1 MSEDQRLEQKIDEC
15 RKQFEE
21 LSAIIEKLQKEH
33 VHETRPE
40 EKLRI
45 GAKLKDLEQQRQ
57 TVEQTWQSLEA
68 EKVKLEQQ
76 RLVQEARQLERNKAF
91 KEALDAWREI
101 RNLAPDDPQVAAEIQ
116 RLEERLQRSQR
127 LTDTFKQLTRRL
139 NEIKPIYQTVIT
151 RLRQMGETGV
161 VGEDM
166 VGIVDDFLQGN
177 LSADDF
183 MEAWRVLT
191 TAGARDEPDYRA
203 LADRLKRGE
212 IVLFLGSDIPR
223 LPDSGA
229 PIPETMIPALAQQA
243 NYQNYSGSLSMLAEY
258 YQMKPEYGRS
268 SLVRQLEAIIATTAP
283 EISLYRLLAKIE
295 QPLVLISVNY
305 DMYLEQQ
312 LQQSGRKYALISSV
326 ISGTPECE
334 IGSVVVQYSDRETS
348 EFLRLE
354 QELSGLKLIEDG
366 YSLIYKIRG
375 YCSSQSHRTAYQH
388 HILTLA
394 EENYF
399 TFARHLDKL
408 IPNYMV
414 KQFAARGLFFLGY
427 SPHNWEDRLLVN
439 AILDKRRHQQ
449 YEPAHVITQE
459 SDPFVCAYWNFRGV
473 HRYEIELSEFV
484 RKLEAY
490 LA

>member
-15 RKQFEE
+15 REQFKR
-21 LSAIIEKLQKEH
+21 LSAIIKALKKKH
-33 VHETRPE
+33 DYETRPE
-40 EKLRI
+40 EDLRI
-45 GAKLKDLEQQRQ
+45 GAKLKELEQQRQ
-57 TVEQTWQSLEA
+57 TVERELTALEA
-68 EKVKLEQQ
+68 EGAKREQQ

-91 KEALDAWREI
+91 KEALDTWREI
-101 RNLAPDDPQVAAEIQ
+101 GSLAPDDPQVAAEIQ
-116 RLEERLQRSQR
+116 RLEERLQISQR
-127 LTDTFKQLTRRL
+127 LTDYPRQLSRRL
-139 NEIKPIYQTVIT
+139 SEIKPIFQTVVT

-161 VGEDM
+161 VDKA
-166 VGIVDDFLQGN
+166 VVDIVDDFLQGN
-177 LSADDF
+177 LLADDF
-183 MEAWRVLT
+183 MEVWRALT
-191 TAGARDEPDYRA
+191 TAGATDELDYWA

-223 LPDSGA
+223 LLHIEA
-229 PIPETMIPALAQQA
+229 PIPETMISALAQRA

-258 YQMKPEYGRS
+258 YQMTDYGRL
-268 SLVRQLEAIIATTAP
+268 SLVQHLEAIIATTAP
-283 EISLYRLLAKIE
+283 EISLYRLLAKIDL
-295 QPLVLISVNY
+295 PLVLISVNY

-326 ISGTPECE
+326 ICATSERE

-354 QELSGLKLIEDG
+354 QELSSLKLIEEG

-375 YCSSQSHRTAYQH
+375 YCSSQSHRTTYQH
-388 HILTLA
+388 NILTLA

-399 TFARHLDKL
+399 TFARHPDKL
-408 IPNYMV
+408 IPNYVV

-439 AILDKRRHQQ
+439 AILDRRRQQ
-449 YEPAHVITQE
+449 QGGPARVITQE
-459 SDPFVCAYWNFRGV
+459 SDPFVRAYWDFRGV
-473 HRYEIELSEFV
+473 HRYDIELSEFV
-484 RKLEAY
+484 RKLEEF